1 MDLDDLDIIRLV
13 VQGDQKAF
21 ACLVEKYQRPIY
33 NLAGQMVG
41 FGEDA
46 RDLTQEV
53 FLQVYRHLERFKGDY
68 RFSTWVYR
76 IASNLTVDWIRKRR
90 RQVRGLEYYE
100 SVSRPT
106 PEEVYL
112 EKEGARRVRD
122 LLDSLP
128 EKYRLALVLHYY
140 HRFSYDEI
148 AEILEVSR
156 RTVESRLYR
165 GRNMMRERIQQK
177 EAGEKIRDGGERVE
191 VSTGKRTVVRLPGL
205 GR

>member
-1 MDLDDLDIIRLV
+1 MDLDDLDIIRLA

-53 FLQVYRHLERFKGDY
+53 FLQVYRHLGRFKGDC

-90 RQVRGLEYYE
+90 RQVRGLEDYE
-100 SVSRPT
+100 SDSQPT
-106 PEEVYL
+106 PEEAYL
-112 EKEGARRVRD
+112 EKEG
-122 LLDSLP
+122 L
-128 EKYRLALVLHYY
+128 
-140 HRFSYDEI
+140 
-148 AEILEVSR
+148 
-156 RTVESRLYR
+156 
-165 GRNMMRERIQQK
+165 
-177 EAGEKIRDGGERVE
+177 
-191 VSTGKRTVVRLPGL
+191 GL
-205 GR
+205 GHIAGRFGG

>member
-1 MDLDDLDIIRLV
+1 MRNLLYLILV

-33 NLAGQMVG
+33 NLAGQMLG

-53 FLQVYRHLERFKGDY
+53 FLQIYRHLGRFKRDC

-90 RQVRGLEYYE
+90 RQVRSLEYNE
-100 SVSRPT
+100 VVPEPT
-106 PEEVYL
+106 PEEAYL

-140 HRFSYDEI
+140 HHLSYDEI
-148 AEILEVSR
+148 AETLEVSR

-165 GRNMMRERIQQK
+165 GRTMMRERIQQK
-177 EAGEKIRDGGERVE
+177 EVEEIIRNGGEGVE
-191 VSTGKRTVVRLPGL
+191 VSMGKRTVARLPGV